1 MHTYTVATSLWQPDS
16 EQNSVAS
23 GNLSLLGSFGEPF
36 METVCRDACSGH
48 DVARVRDM
56 VPVWMITSRSIGIL
70 VTVVGNFGL

>member
-56 VPVWMITSRSIGIL
+56 VLVWVNTSRSIIL
-70 VTVVGNFGL
+70 VTVVGNLGL